1 MSDLRDFTGKNR
13 RFTGTQSIDLPTG
26 TTGQRDTGHGSG
38 ALRFNSTTGLM
49 EYYTGTD
56 WKAVD
61 SPPAITG
68 FTVNDVGGSA
78 VTTANVGNAT
88 GVITFEILGSLFDST
103 GGQVVFESDAGGAS
117 VSTQSITRNST
128 NKFTVTVDSSDFT
141 EANDPYT
148 IKVTNGSGLAATLVG
163 AVDANVGP
171 SFSSAADTVF
181 SISNGGRGSV
191 SITGTGATDPEGAA
205 MTFSLA
211 SGTLP
216 SGLSLNTSTGAITG
230 STSAVGSNTDTNI
243 TLQVIDSASNTVQR
257 AFVIRQL
264 APAITTYTSTGGF
277 TYSVPSGVSAVQVLV
292 VAGGGSGGTQVGGG
306 GGAGGMV
313 VAPAYPVTPG
323 GTVSGTVGGGA
334 GRAPFPSTKGTDGSN
349 STFGTITANGGGG
362 GGRHTGPG
370 SGKPGGSG
378 GGGGDTSPGGSA
390 TQGSFTPVGA
400 TGYGNNGG
408 NGTSGGPGWNGGGG
422 GGAGGAG
429 SNHQGSSGG
438 PGGVGRQDSTSGSAT
453 YYAGGGGGCTENGTG
468 GSGGSGGGG
477 ASQPAASQGQSASAN
492 TGGGGG
498 GSRDAGSGSG
508 AGGSGIVII
517 ST

>member
-13 RFTGTQSIDLPTG
+13 RFTGTNAIDLPAG
-26 TTGQRDTGHGSG
+26 TTGQRDTGYGSG

-61 SPPAITG
+61 SPPNITG

-78 VTTANVGNAT
+78 VTSANVGNST
-88 GVITFEILGSLFDST
+88 GVITFEIIGSLFDAT

-117 VSTQSITRNST
+117 VATQSITRNST

-148 IKVTNGSGLAATLVG
+148 IKVTNGSGLAATLVA
-163 AVDANVGP
+163 AVDANIGP
-171 SFSSAADTVF
+171 SFSSSADTVF
-181 SISNGGRGSV
+181 SISNSGRGSV
-191 SITGTGATDPEGAA
+191 SITGTGATDPEGGS

-243 TLQVIDSASNTVQR
+243 TIQVVDSASNTVQR

-264 APAITTYTSTGGF
+264 APVINTYTSTGGF
-277 TYSVPSGVSAVQVLV
+277 TYSVPSGVSAVSVMV
-292 VAGGGSGGTQVGGG
+292 VAGGASGGSQVGGG

-313 VAPAYPVTPG
+313 VASSYPVTPG
-323 GTVSGTVGGGA
+323 GTVSGTVGSGG
-334 GRAPFPSTKGTDGSN
+334 GRTPYPSTNGVNGSN

-370 SGKPGGSG
+370 SGKDGGSG
-378 GGGGDTSPGGSA
+378 GGGGDTGPGGTA
-390 TQGSFTPVGA
+390 TQGNSGGG

-408 NGTSGGPGWNGGGG
+408 SGTSGGPGWNGGGG
-422 GGAGGAG
+422 GGAGGSG

-438 PGGVGRQDSTSGSAT
+438 PGGVGRQDSISGSAV
-453 YYAGGGGGCTENGTG
+453 YYAGGGGGCTEG
-468 GSGGSGGGG
+468 GSGGSGGNGG
-477 ASQPAASQGQSASAN
+477 GGNGQSGGQGQSGTN
-492 TGGGGG
+492 GLGGGGG
-498 GSRDAGSGSG
+498 GCRDAPGGSG
-508 AGGSGIVII
+508 AGGSGIVIV